1 MPVPGEPA
9 PRQLLELA
17 DQLLSEPIPS
27 MEGRW
32 PRAVAIL
39 TRQAL
44 EMSLDRLWGRVSPPV
59 AAASMRAQLLCLPE
73 YLDRS
78 LAARSS
84 VAWAELSRA
93 CHHHAYELPSTAEE
107 LAGWLE
113 TTGELSS
120 RVDAEL
126 ADGFGTRASTRAKR
140 AADTIDARE

>member
-1 MPVPGEPA
+1 MSPVAGEPE
-9 PRQLLELA
+9 PRTLLELA

-44 EMSLDRLWGRVSPPV
+44 EMSLDRLWARVSPPMS
-59 AAASMRAQLLCLPE
+59 AASMRAQLLCLPQ
-73 YLDRS
+73 YMDPA
-78 LAARSS
+78 LAALTS

-93 CHHHAYELPSTAEE
+93 CHQHAYDLPPTADE

-113 TTGELSS
+113 TTGELARSAMPIAAS
-120 RVDAEL
+120 RSV
-126 ADGFGTRASTRAKR
+126 
-140 AADTIDARE
+140 